1 MNLLSNWKMLGGISA
16 SQKEK
21 SRMGQISC
29 WFSERKW
36 GLQKRRDAEEARFMS
51 LAFINKLSGRNIETI
66 LMVR

>member
-1 MNLLSNWKMLGGISA
+1 
-16 SQKEK
+16 
-21 SRMGQISC
+21 MGQISC